1 MYNMTNGVKQGAVL
15 SPILFTMYIDGLF
28 YELKRAGVGC
38 HINGEYAG
46 AFGYA
51 DDIVLLSPSLCAL
64 KHSITLCEDYAKRF
78 KILFNP
84 IKSKLMC
91 LNVKHK
97 DFVLYLCNQ
106 PVNLVEHETYLGNDI
121 VSDIFDRSISHT
133 VYTFYQKSNHV
144 ISDFR
149 MLDSF
154 SLHKLHST
162 YCMSLYG
169 CELFNYNSNY
179 ISELYV
185 AWRKVIR
192 KIFKLPIRTHN
203 YIVCGNVE
211 SVNIILD
218 RRIEA

>member
-1 MYNMTNGVKQGAVL
+1 MLIVAFRSQSARIIMW
-15 SPILFTMYIDGLF
+15 SEIPGLTIIC
-28 YELKRAGVGC
+28 VGC

-91 LNVKHK
+91 FNVKHK

-106 PVNLVEHETYLGNDI
+106 PVNLVEHETYLGNYI

-133 VYTFYQKSNHV
+133 VHTFYPKSIHV

-154 SLHKLHST
+154 SFINCIQH
-162 YCMSLYG
+162 
-169 CELFNYNSNY
+169 
-179 ISELYV
+179 
-185 AWRKVIR
+185 
-192 KIFKLPIRTHN
+192 
-203 YIVCGNVE
+203 IV
-211 SVNIILD
+211 
-218 RRIEA
+218 